1 MKNNTLNSVL
11 IVEDD
16 RESNEN
22 IAFFL
27 RSRFKTVLSAYDG
40 IEGWSLYNDEVPDLI
55 ITDIEM
61 PNMDG
66 LELIQKIRQ
75 IDIET
80 PIIIISAFT
89 HHEYLMKA
97 IPLNLIDYLV
107 KPLTFR
113 KLIDCLKSVYSKY
126 SFEQLHSS
134 LDSIGYLSYDWEAK
148 IAYTDDQK
156 IHLTN
161 KEIQIIELLLINYG
175 QVLNY
180 DEITNSL
187 YPDSFDSRNAIKCI
201 IRDIRKKLPSISIET
216 LPKWGYKLL

>member
-1 MKNNTLNSVL
+1 MKRNNLNSVL

-27 RSRFKTVLSAYDG
+27 RSRFNTVISAYDG
-40 IEGWSLYNDEVPDLI
+40 LEGWSLYNDEVPDLI

-66 LELIQKIRQ
+66 LELIQKIRRT
-75 IDIET
+75 DFDT
-80 PIIIISAFT
+80 PIIILSAFT

-97 IPLNLIDYLV
+97 IPLNLVDYLV

-113 KLIDCLKSVYSKY
+113 KLVDCLQRVYTKC
-126 SFEQLHSS
+126 SFEQLPSS
-134 LDSIGYLSYDWEAK
+134 LDSIGSISYDWEAK
-148 IAYTDDQK
+148 IVYKDQEPMR
-156 IHLTN
+156 LTN
-161 KEIQIIELLLINYG
+161 KEIQIIELLLINHG
-175 QVLNY
+175 QVTNY
-180 DEITNSL
+180 EEISDVL
-187 YPDSFDSRNAIKCI
+187 YPDTFDSKNAIKCI